1 MILPWLLHSF
11 NLFLYLAFSMFYSLF
26 FSPMMGPDGIT
37 IEV

>member
-1 MILPWLLHSF
+1 
-11 NLFLYLAFSMFYSLF
+11 LYLAFSMFYSLF